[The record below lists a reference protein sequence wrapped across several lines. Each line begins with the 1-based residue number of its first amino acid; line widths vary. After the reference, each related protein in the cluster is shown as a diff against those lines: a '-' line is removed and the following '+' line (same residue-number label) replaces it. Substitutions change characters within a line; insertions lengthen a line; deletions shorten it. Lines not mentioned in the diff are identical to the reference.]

1 MEKTGLRRQYDV
13 GELDGGVMAL
23 NDESLQAL
31 KAELLDELAKASPS
45 QSLLSL
51 RLAEIRSADIGE
63 VLEEM
68 IEDDEVLPAALA
80 LLDILSA
87 ERAANV
93 LGYLPGES
101 QLEVVGELDD
111 SQVLKLLEEMGSD
124 ERADLF
130 NLLSEDR
137 REALLRRMAH
147 REREDLKRLASYE
160 EGTAG
165 AIMTSDYVSIASG
178 MTVSQALMRVRQTA
192 PDAETVYQ
200 LYILDSDGE
209 LIGTMSLRQLIVARP
224 GAIVD
229 DIMIKD
235 VIRTPVDNA
244 QEDVARIVARYD
256 LLALP
261 VIDVDGRMVG
271 IVTHDDAMDVA
282 ESEATE
288 DFHKGMS
295 IGQLEDGVSRVK
307 LWSLYRKRVFWLVL
321 LVFANLFSGAGIAY
335 FEETIAA
342 QVALVFFLPLL
353 IGSGGN
359 AGAQAAT
366 LMVRGMATGDVGG
379 KDWGKLLGRELLVAG
394 SLGITMAIAV
404 TPIGIMRGGE
414 ALAMV
419 VAFSMVTIVLFGSL
433 LGMCLPFVLER
444 FKVDPATASAPLV
457 TTLIDASGVV
467 IYFSI
472 ATLLL
477 S

>member
-1 MEKTGLRRQYDV
+1 MSLE
-13 GELDGGVMAL
+13 
-23 NDESLQAL
+23 DETLMVL
-31 KAELLDELAKASPS
+31 KDELVQAYSNGDVDNAAFAE
-45 QSLLSL
+45 
-51 RLAEIRSADIGE
+51 RLKEIRSADIGE
-63 VLEEM
+63 MLDVM
-68 IEDDEVLPAALA
+68 IEDDDALPAAIAVLGT
-80 LLDILSA
+80 LSS

-93 LGYLPGES
+93 LGYLAGYN
-101 QLEVVGELDD
+101 QLAIVAEQQD
-111 SQVLKLLEEMGSD
+111 SQVLTLLEEMSAD

-130 NLLSEDR
+130 NLLDEDR

-147 REREDLKRLASYE
+147 REREDLKRLSSYE

-165 AIMTSDYVSIASG
+165 AIMTSDYVAIASG

-200 LYILDSDGE
+200 LYILSRDGQ
-209 LIGTMSLRQLIVARP
+209 LIGTMSLRQLMVARP

-229 DIMIKD
+229 DIMIKE
-235 VIRTPVDNA
+235 VISTWVGEE
-244 QEDVARIVARYD
+244 QETVARVVARYD

-261 VIDVDGRMVG
+261 VIDAEQRMVG

-295 IGQLEDGVSRVK
+295 IGALEDGVSRVP

-335 FEETIAA
+335 FEDIIAA

-366 LMVRGMATGDVGG
+366 LMVRGMATGDVGV
-379 KDWGKLLGRELLVAG
+379 KDWGKMLGRELLVAG
-394 SLGITMAIAV
+394 ALGLTMALAV
-404 TPIGIMRGGE
+404 APIGVMRGGE
-414 ALAMV
+414 AVAIV
-419 VAFSMVTIVLFGSL
+419 VALSMVTIVLFGSL
-433 LGMCLPFVLER
+433 MGMCLPFVLER

-457 TTLIDASGVV
+457 TTLIDASGVL

-472 ATLLL
+472 ASAILT
-477 S
+477 SVAV

>member
-1 MEKTGLRRQYDV
+1 
-13 GELDGGVMAL
+13 MAL
-23 NDESLQAL
+23 NDESLQQL
-31 KAELLDELAKASPS
+31 KAELLDELAKEVPS
-45 QSLLSL
+45 RSLLSL
-51 RLAEIRSADIGE
+51 RLAETRSADIGE

-68 IEDDEVLPAALA
+68 IEDDEALPAALS

-101 QLEVVGELDD
+101 QLEVVGKLDD
-111 SQVLKLLEEMGSD
+111 SQLLKLLEEMGSD

-178 MTVSQALMRVRQTA
+178 MTVSKAMMRVRQTA

-200 LYILDSDGE
+200 LYILDSDGQ
-209 LIGTMSLRQLIVARP
+209 LIGTMSLRQLMVARP

-235 VIRTPVDNA
+235 VISTRVDNA
-244 QEDVARIVARYD
+244 QEDVARIVAKYD

-261 VIDVDGRMVG
+261 VIDADDRMVG

-366 LMVRGMATGDVGG
+366 LMVRGMATGDVGV
-379 KDWGKLLGRELLVAG
+379 KDWGKLLGREMLVAG

>member
-1 MEKTGLRRQYDV
+1 MSLDDETLMLFKN
-13 GELDGGVMAL
+13 ELVEAFNQDTF
-23 NDESLQAL
+23 D
-31 KAELLDELAKASPS
+31 KAVIAER
-45 QSLLSL
+45 LS
-51 RLAEIRSADIGE
+51 EIRSADIGE
-63 VLEEM
+63 MLDVM
-68 IEDDEVLPAALA
+68 IEDDDALPAAIA
-80 LLDILSA
+80 VLDTLSS

-93 LGYLPGES
+93 LGYLAGDN
-101 QLEVVGELDD
+101 QLAIVAELPD
-111 SQVLKLLEEMGSD
+111 SQVLTLLEEMGSD

-130 NLLSEDR
+130 NLLGEDR

-165 AIMTSDYVSIASG
+165 AIMTSDYVAIASG

-200 LYILDSDGE
+200 LYILSRDGQ
-209 LIGTMSLRQLIVARP
+209 LMGTMSLRQLMVARP

-229 DIMIKD
+229 DIMIKE
-235 VIRTPVDNA
+235 VISTRVDEE
-244 QEDVARIVARYD
+244 QEEVARIVARYD

-261 VIDVDGRMVG
+261 VIDADNRMVG

-295 IGQLEDGVSRVK
+295 IGALEDGVSRVP

-335 FEETIAA
+335 FEDIIAA

-366 LMVRGMATGDVGG
+366 LMVRGMATGDVGV
-379 KDWGKLLGRELLVAG
+379 KDWGKMLGRELLVAG
-394 SLGITMAIAV
+394 ALGLTMALAV
-404 TPIGIMRGGE
+404 APIGVMRGGE
-414 ALAMV
+414 AVAIV
-419 VAFSMVTIVLFGSL
+419 VALSMVTIVLFGSL
-433 LGMCLPFVLER
+433 MGMCLPFVLER

-457 TTLIDASGVV
+457 TTLIDASGVL

-472 ATLLL
+472 ASAILTTVG
-477 S
+477 

>member
-1 MEKTGLRRQYDV
+1 
-13 GELDGGVMAL
+13 MAL
-23 NDESLQAL
+23 NDENLQEL
-31 KAELLDELAKASPS
+31 KAELLDELVKDEPS
-45 QSLLSL
+45 KNLISE
-51 RLAEIRSADIGE
+51 RLAEVRSADIGE
-63 VLEEM
+63 VLEEL
-68 IEDDEVLPAALA
+68 IEEDEKLPAALSV
-80 LLDILSA
+80 LDVLSN

-101 QLEVVGELDD
+101 QLEVVGELSDT
-111 SQVLKLLEEMGSD
+111 QVLKLLEEMGSD

-130 NLLSEDR
+130 NLLDDDR

-147 REREDLKRLASYE
+147 QEREDLKRLASYQ

-165 AIMTSDYVSIASG
+165 AIMTSDYVAIASG

-209 LIGTMSLRQLIVARP
+209 LIGTMSLRQLMVARP
-224 GAIVD
+224 GAVVD

-235 VIRTPVDNA
+235 VISTAVDEE
-244 QEDVARIVARYD
+244 QEEVARIVARYD

-261 VIDVDGRMVG
+261 VIDADGRMVG

-295 IGQLEDGVSRVK
+295 IGQLEDGVSRVPI
-307 LWSLYRKRVFWLVL
+307 WSLYRKRVTWLVL

-335 FEETIAA
+335 FEDIIAA

-366 LMVRGMATGDVGG
+366 LMVRGMATGDVGV
-379 KDWGKLLGRELLVAG
+379 KDWSKMLGRELLVAG
-394 SLGITMAIAV
+394 SLGLTMAIAV
-404 TPIGIMRGGE
+404 TPIGILRGGNDVAMIV
-414 ALAMV
+414 AL
-419 VAFSMVTIVLFGSL
+419 SMVTIVLFGSL
-433 LGMCLPFVLER
+433 IGMCLPFVLER

-457 TTLIDASGVV
+457 TTLIDATGVL
-467 IYFSI
+467 IYFTI
-472 ATLLL
+472 ATAIL
-477 S
+477 SHL

>member
-1 MEKTGLRRQYDV
+1 
-13 GELDGGVMAL
+13 MAL
-23 NDESLQAL
+23 NDENLQEL
-31 KAELLDELAKASPS
+31 KADLLDELVKDEPS
-45 QSLLSL
+45 KNLISE
-51 RLAEIRSADIGE
+51 RLAEVRSADIGE
-63 VLEEM
+63 VLEEL
-68 IEDDEVLPAALA
+68 IEEDEELPAALSV
-80 LLDILSA
+80 LDVLSN

-101 QLEVVGELDD
+101 QLEVVGELSDT
-111 SQVLKLLEEMGSD
+111 QVLKLLEEMGSD

-130 NLLSEDR
+130 NLLDDDR

-147 REREDLKRLASYE
+147 QEREDLKRLASYQ

-165 AIMTSDYVSIASG
+165 AIMTSDYVAIASG

-209 LIGTMSLRQLIVARP
+209 LIGTMSLRQLMVARP
-224 GAIVD
+224 GAVVD

-235 VIRTPVDNA
+235 VISTAVDEE
-244 QEDVARIVARYD
+244 QEEVARIVARYD

-261 VIDVDGRMVG
+261 VIDADGRMVG

-295 IGQLEDGVSRVK
+295 IGQLEDGVSRVPI
-307 LWSLYRKRVFWLVL
+307 WSLYRKRVTWLVL

-335 FEETIAA
+335 FEDIIAA

-366 LMVRGMATGDVGG
+366 LMVRGMATGDVGV
-379 KDWGKLLGRELLVAG
+379 KDWSKMLGRELLVAG
-394 SLGITMAIAV
+394 SLGLTMAIAV
-404 TPIGIMRGGE
+404 TPIGILRGGNDVAMIV
-414 ALAMV
+414 AL
-419 VAFSMVTIVLFGSL
+419 SMVTIVLFGSL
-433 LGMCLPFVLER
+433 IGMCLPFVLER

-457 TTLIDASGVV
+457 TTLIDATGVL
-467 IYFSI
+467 IYFTI
-472 ATLLL
+472 ATAIL
-477 S
+477 SHL

>member
-1 MEKTGLRRQYDV
+1 
-13 GELDGGVMAL
+13 MAL
-23 NDESLQAL
+23 NDESLQQL
-31 KAELLDELAKASPS
+31 KAELLNELAKEVPS
-45 QSLLSL
+45 KSVLSL
-51 RLAEIRSADIGE
+51 RLAETRSADIGE

-68 IEDDEVLPAALA
+68 IEDDEELPAALA

-178 MTVSQALMRVRQTA
+178 MTVSQAMMRVRQTA

-209 LIGTMSLRQLIVARP
+209 LIGTMSLRQLMVARP

-235 VIRTPVDNA
+235 VISTRVDNA
-244 QEDVARIVARYD
+244 QEDVARIVAKYD

-261 VIDVDGRMVG
+261 VIDADDRMVG

-366 LMVRGMATGDVGG
+366 LMVRGMATGDVGV

-394 SLGITMAIAV
+394 ALGITMAIAV

-419 VAFSMVTIVLFGSL
+419 VALSMVTIVLFGSL

>member
-1 MEKTGLRRQYDV
+1 MS
-13 GELDGGVMAL
+13 LDDK
-23 NDESLQAL
+23 N
-31 KAELLDELAKASPS
+31 
-45 QSLLSL
+45 LLSFKDEIVQAFVDQTL
-51 RLAEIRSADIGE
+51 DKEAIAGRLSEVRSADIGE
-63 VLEEM
+63 MLDVM
-68 IEDDEVLPAALA
+68 VEDDGAIPAALSVLDA
-80 LLDILSA
+80 LSP

-93 LGYLPGES
+93 LGYLAGDN
-101 QLEVVGELDD
+101 QLEIVGGLQDGEL
-111 SQVLKLLEEMGSD
+111 LTLLEEMGSD

-130 NLLSEDR
+130 NLLGEDR

-147 REREDLKRLASYE
+147 REREELKRLASYE

-165 AIMTSDYVSIASG
+165 AIMTSDYVAIASG
-178 MTVSQALMRVRQTA
+178 MTVSQAMMRVRQTA

-200 LYILDSDGE
+200 LYVLSKDGQ
-209 LIGTMSLRQLIVARP
+209 LIGTMSLRQLMVARP
-224 GAIVD
+224 GAMVD

-235 VIRTPVDNA
+235 VISTSVDEE
-244 QEDVARIVARYD
+244 QEEVARIVARYD

-261 VIDVDGRMVG
+261 VIDADNRMVG

-295 IGQLEDGVSRVK
+295 IGALEDGVSRVP

-335 FEETIAA
+335 FEDIIAA

-366 LMVRGMATGDVGG
+366 LMVRGMATGDVGV
-379 KDWGKLLGRELLVAG
+379 KDWGKMLGRELLVAG
-394 SLGITMAIAV
+394 SLGLTMAIAV
-404 TPIGIMRGGE
+404 APIGVLRGGE
-414 ALAMV
+414 AVAIVVALSMV
-419 VAFSMVTIVLFGSL
+419 VIVLFGSL
-433 LGMCLPFVLER
+433 MGMCLPFVLER

-457 TTLIDASGVV
+457 TTLIDASGVL

-472 ATLLL
+472 ASAILN
-477 S
+477 SVAIP

>member
-1 MEKTGLRRQYDV
+1 
-13 GELDGGVMAL
+13 
-23 NDESLQAL
+23 
-31 KAELLDELAKASPS
+31 
-45 QSLLSL
+45 L
-51 RLAEIRSADIGE
+51 RLAETRSADIGE

-68 IEDDEVLPAALA
+68 IEDDEELPAALL

-101 QLEVVGELDD
+101 QLEVVRELDD

-178 MTVSQALMRVRQTA
+178 MTVSQAMMRVRQTA

-200 LYILDSDGE
+200 LYILDSDGQ
-209 LIGTMSLRQLIVARP
+209 LIGTMSLRQLMVARP

-235 VIRTPVDNA
+235 VISTRVDNA
-244 QEDVARIVARYD
+244 QEDVARIVAKYD

-261 VIDVDGRMVG
+261 VIDADGRMVG

-366 LMVRGMATGDVGG
+366 LMVRGMATGDVGV

-419 VAFSMVTIVLFGSL
+419 VALSMVTIVLFGSL

-457 TTLIDASGVV
+457 TTLIDASGVL

-477 S
+477 V

>member
-1 MEKTGLRRQYDV
+1 
-13 GELDGGVMAL
+13 MAL
-23 NDESLQAL
+23 NDESLQEL
-31 KAELLDELAKASPS
+31 KAELLDELAKEVPS
-45 QSLLSL
+45 KSVLSL
-51 RLAEIRSADIGE
+51 RLAETRSADIGE

-68 IEDDEVLPAALA
+68 IEDDEELPAALA

-101 QLEVVGELDD
+101 QLEV
-111 SQVLKLLEEMGSD
+111 
-124 ERADLF
+124 DLF
-130 NLLSEDR
+130 NLLNEDR

-178 MTVSQALMRVRQTA
+178 MTVSQAMMRVRQTA

-200 LYILDSDGE
+200 LYILDSDGQ
-209 LIGTMSLRQLIVARP
+209 LIGTMSLRQLMVARP

-235 VIRTPVDNA
+235 VISTRVDSA
-244 QEDVARIVARYD
+244 QEDVARIVAKYD

-261 VIDVDGRMVG
+261 VIDADERMVG

-366 LMVRGMATGDVGG
+366 LMVRGMATGDVGV

-419 VAFSMVTIVLFGSL
+419 VALSMVTIVLFGSL

-477 S
+477 TGL

>member
-1 MEKTGLRRQYDV
+1 MS
-13 GELDGGVMAL
+13 L
-23 NDESLQAL
+23 NDETLQAL
-31 KAELLDELAKASPS
+31 KAALLNALDANPVRRDLLAG
-45 QSLLSL
+45 

-63 VLEEM
+63 VLEEL
-68 IEDDEVLPAALA
+68 IEDDERLPAAIA
-80 LLDILSA
+80 ILDILSP

-101 QLEVVGELDD
+101 QLEVVGELSDT
-111 SQVLKLLEEMGSD
+111 QVLKLLEEMGSD

-130 NLLSEDR
+130 NLLGEDR

-147 REREDLKRLASYE
+147 QEREDLKRLASYE
-160 EGTAG
+160 QGTAG
-165 AIMTSDYVSIASG
+165 AIMTSDYVAIASG

-200 LYILDSDGE
+200 LYVLDSDGE
-209 LIGTMSLRQLIVARP
+209 LIGTMSLRQLMVARP
-224 GAIVD
+224 GAVID

-235 VIRTPVDNA
+235 VISTAVDRA
-244 QEDVARIVARYD
+244 QEDVARVVARYD

-261 VIDVDGRMVG
+261 VIDSDRRMVG

-288 DFHKGMS
+288 DIHKGMS
-295 IGQLEDGVSRVK
+295 IGQLEDGVSRVS
-307 LWSLYRKRVFWLVL
+307 LTSLYRKRVTWLVL

-335 FEETIAA
+335 FEDVIAA

-366 LMVRGMATGDVGG
+366 LMVRGMATGDVGV
-379 KDWGKLLGRELLVAG
+379 KDWSKMLGRELLVAG
-394 SLGITMAIAV
+394 SLGVTMAIAV
-404 TPIGIMRGGE
+404 APIGIMRGGQAVAGIV
-414 ALAMV
+414 ALSMV
-419 VAFSMVTIVLFGSL
+419 VIVLFGSL
-433 LGMCLPFVLER
+433 IGMCLPFVLER

-457 TTLIDASGVV
+457 TTLIDATGVL

-472 ATLLL
+472 ATAVLV
-477 S
+477 SVN

>member
-1 MEKTGLRRQYDV
+1 
-13 GELDGGVMAL
+13 MAL
-23 NDESLQAL
+23 NDESLQEL
-31 KAELLDELAKASPS
+31 KAELLEELAKEAPS
-45 QSLLSL
+45 KSLLSL
-51 RLAEIRSADIGE
+51 RLAETRSADIGE

-68 IEDDEVLPAALA
+68 IEDDEELPAALS

-101 QLEVVGELDD
+101 QLEVVGELGDT
-111 SQVLKLLEEMGSD
+111 QVLKLLEEMGSD

-130 NLLSEDR
+130 NLLDEDR

-147 REREDLKRLASYE
+147 QEREDLKRLASYE

-165 AIMTSDYVSIASG
+165 AIMTSDYVAIASG
-178 MTVSQALMRVRQTA
+178 MTVSQAMMRVRQTA

-200 LYILDSDGE
+200 LYVLDSEGH
-209 LIGTMSLRQLIVARP
+209 LIGTMSLRQLMVARP
-224 GAIVD
+224 GALVD

-235 VIRTPVDNA
+235 VISTPVDEE
-244 QEDVARIVARYD
+244 QEEVARIVARYD

-261 VIDVDGRMVG
+261 VIDHDGRMVG

-295 IGQLEDGVSRVK
+295 IGQLEDGVSRVP
-307 LWSLYRKRVFWLVL
+307 LWSLYRKRVTWLVL

-366 LMVRGMATGDVGG
+366 LMVRGMATGDVGV

-394 SLGITMAIAV
+394 ALGITMAIAV
-404 TPIGIMRGGE
+404 TPIGIMRGGD

-419 VAFSMVTIVLFGSL
+419 VALSMVTIVLFGSL

-472 ATLLL
+472 ATAIL
-477 S
+477 STI

>member
-1 MEKTGLRRQYDV
+1 
-13 GELDGGVMAL
+13 MAL
-23 NDESLQAL
+23 NDESLQEL
-31 KAELLDELAKASPS
+31 KAELLEELAKEAPS
-45 QSLLSL
+45 KSLLSL
-51 RLAEIRSADIGE
+51 RLAETRSADIGE

-68 IEDDEVLPAALA
+68 IEDDEELPAALS

-101 QLEVVGELDD
+101 QLEVVGELGDT
-111 SQVLKLLEEMGSD
+111 QVLKLLEEMGSD

-130 NLLSEDR
+130 NLLDEDR

-147 REREDLKRLASYE
+147 QEREDLKRLASYE

-165 AIMTSDYVSIASG
+165 AIMTSDYVAIASG
-178 MTVSQALMRVRQTA
+178 MTVSQAMMRVRQTA

-200 LYILDSDGE
+200 LYVLDSEGH
-209 LIGTMSLRQLIVARP
+209 LIGTMSLRQLMVARP
-224 GAIVD
+224 GALVD

-235 VIRTPVDNA
+235 VISTPVDEE
-244 QEDVARIVARYD
+244 QEEVARIVARYD

-261 VIDVDGRMVG
+261 VIDSDGRMVG

-295 IGQLEDGVSRVK
+295 IGQLEDGVSRVP
-307 LWSLYRKRVFWLVL
+307 LWSLYRKRVTWLVL

-366 LMVRGMATGDVGG
+366 LMVRGMATGDVGV
-379 KDWGKLLGRELLVAG
+379 KDWSKLLGRELLVAG
-394 SLGITMAIAV
+394 ALGITMAIAV

-419 VAFSMVTIVLFGSL
+419 VALSMVTIVLFGSL

-467 IYFSI
+467 IYFTI
-472 ATLLL
+472 ATALL
-477 S
+477 SGL

>member
-1 MEKTGLRRQYDV
+1 
-13 GELDGGVMAL
+13 MAL
-23 NDESLQAL
+23 NEEALQAL
-31 KAELLDELAKASPS
+31 KSELLKELTQEAPNKTQLAE
-45 QSLLSL
+45 
-51 RLAEIRSADIGE
+51 RLAEIRSADIGD
-63 VLEEM
+63 VLEEL
-68 IEDDEVLPAALA
+68 IEEDDELDAALA
-80 LLDILSA
+80 VLAILSA

-101 QLEVVGELDD
+101 QLEVVGKLSDT
-111 SQVLKLLEEMGSD
+111 QVLKLLEEMGSD

-130 NLLSEDR
+130 NLLGEDR

-147 REREDLKRLASYE
+147 QEREDLKRLASYE

-165 AIMTSDYVSIASG
+165 AIMTSDYVAIASG
-178 MTVSQALMRVRQTA
+178 MTVSQAMMRVRQTA

-200 LYILDSDGE
+200 LYVLDNDGQ
-209 LIGTMSLRQLIVARP
+209 LIGTMSLRQLMVARP
-224 GAIVD
+224 GALVD

-235 VIRTPVDNA
+235 VIKTPVDKA
-244 QEDVARIVARYD
+244 QEEVARIVARYD

-261 VIDVDGRMVG
+261 VVDADGRMVG

-288 DFHKGMS
+288 DIHKGMS
-295 IGQLEDGVSRVK
+295 IGQLEDGVSRVR

-335 FEETIAA
+335 FEDTIAA

-366 LMVRGMATGDVGG
+366 LMVRGMATGDVGV
-379 KDWGKLLGRELLVAG
+379 KDWSKMLGRELLVAG
-394 SLGITMAIAV
+394 SLGLTMAIAV
-404 TPIGIMRGGE
+404 APIGIVRGGE
-414 ALAMV
+414 A
-419 VAFSMVTIVLFGSL
+419 VAIIVALSMVTIVLFGSL
-433 LGMCLPFVLER
+433 IGMCLPFVLER
-444 FKVDPATASAPLV
+444 FNVDPATASAPLV
-457 TTLIDASGVV
+457 TTLIDASGVL

-472 ATLLL
+472 ATAVLA
-477 S
+477 SA

>member
-1 MEKTGLRRQYDV
+1 
-13 GELDGGVMAL
+13 MAL
-23 NDESLQAL
+23 NDESLQEL
-31 KAELLDELAKASPS
+31 KAELLDELAKEAPS
-45 QSLLSL
+45 KTVLSL
-51 RLAEIRSADIGE
+51 RLAETRSADIGE

-68 IEDDEVLPAALA
+68 IEDDEELSAALL

-101 QLEVVGELDD
+101 QLEVVGQLDD

-178 MTVSQALMRVRQTA
+178 MTVSQAMMRVRQTA

-200 LYILDSDGE
+200 LYILDSDGQ
-209 LIGTMSLRQLIVARP
+209 LIGTMSLRQLMVARP

-235 VIRTPVDNA
+235 VISTRVDNA
-244 QEDVARIVARYD
+244 QEDVARIVAKYD

-261 VIDVDGRMVG
+261 VIDADDRMVG

-366 LMVRGMATGDVGG
+366 LMVRGMATGDVGV

-419 VAFSMVTIVLFGSL
+419 VAFSMVVIVLFGSL

-444 FKVDPATASAPLV
+444 FNVDPATASAPLV

-472 ATLLL
+472 ATLML
-477 S
+477 SGL

>member
-1 MEKTGLRRQYDV
+1 MSLDDETLMLFKN
-13 GELDGGVMAL
+13 ELVEAFSHDTFDKAVMV
-23 NDESLQAL
+23 ER
-31 KAELLDELAKASPS
+31 
-45 QSLLSL
+45 LS
-51 RLAEIRSADIGE
+51 EIRSADIGE
-63 VLEEM
+63 MLDVM
-68 IEDDEVLPAALA
+68 IEDDDALPTAIAVLGT
-80 LLDILSA
+80 LSS

-93 LGYLPGES
+93 LGYLAGDN
-101 QLEVVGELDD
+101 QLAIVAELPDG
-111 SQVLKLLEEMGSD
+111 QVLTLLEEMGSD

-130 NLLSEDR
+130 NLLGEDR

-165 AIMTSDYVSIASG
+165 AIMTSDYVAIASG

-200 LYILDSDGE
+200 LYILSRDGQ
-209 LIGTMSLRQLIVARP
+209 LMGTMSLRQLMVARP

-229 DIMIKD
+229 DIMIKE
-235 VIRTPVDNA
+235 VISTRVDEE
-244 QEDVARIVARYD
+244 QEEVARIVARYD

-261 VIDVDGRMVG
+261 VIDADNRMVG

-295 IGQLEDGVSRVK
+295 IGALEDGVSRVP

-335 FEETIAA
+335 FEDIIAA

-366 LMVRGMATGDVGG
+366 LMVRGMATGDVGV
-379 KDWGKLLGRELLVAG
+379 KDWGKMLGRELLVAG
-394 SLGITMAIAV
+394 ALGLTMALAV
-404 TPIGIMRGGE
+404 APIGVMRGGE
-414 ALAMV
+414 AVAIV
-419 VAFSMVTIVLFGSL
+419 VALSMVTIVLFGSMM
-433 LGMCLPFVLER
+433 GMCLPFVLER

-457 TTLIDASGVV
+457 TTLIDASGVL

-472 ATLLL
+472 ASAILT
-477 S
+477 SVAA

>member
-1 MEKTGLRRQYDV
+1 
-13 GELDGGVMAL
+13 MAL

-31 KAELLDELAKASPS
+31 KAELLDELAKEVPS
-45 QSLLSL
+45 KSVLSL
-51 RLAEIRSADIGE
+51 RLAETRSADIGE

-68 IEDDEVLPAALA
+68 IEDDEELPAALA

-178 MTVSQALMRVRQTA
+178 MTVSQAMMRVRQTA

-200 LYILDSDGE
+200 LYILDSDGQ
-209 LIGTMSLRQLIVARP
+209 LIGTMSLRQLMVARP

-235 VIRTPVDNA
+235 VISTRVDSA
-244 QEDVARIVARYD
+244 QEDVARIVAKYD

-261 VIDVDGRMVG
+261 VIDADERMVG

-366 LMVRGMATGDVGG
+366 LMVRGMATGDVGV

-419 VAFSMVTIVLFGSL
+419 VALSMVTIVLFGSL

-477 S
+477 TGL

>member
-1 MEKTGLRRQYDV
+1 
-13 GELDGGVMAL
+13 MAL
-23 NDESLQAL
+23 NEEALQEL
-31 KAELLDELAKASPS
+31 KTELLEELVKEEPNKA
-45 QSLLSL
+45 QLAE

-63 VLEEM
+63 VLEEL
-68 IEDDEVLPAALA
+68 IEKDEELRAALTV
-80 LLDILSA
+80 LDILST

-93 LGYLPGES
+93 LGYLPKES
-101 QLEVVGELDD
+101 QLEVVGELSD

-130 NLLSEDR
+130 NRLGEDR

-147 REREDLKRLASYE
+147 QEREDLKRLASYE

-165 AIMTSDYVSIASG
+165 AIMTSDYVAIASG
-178 MTVSQALMRVRQTA
+178 MTVSQAMMRVRQTA

-200 LYILDSDGE
+200 LYVLDNDGH
-209 LIGTMSLRQLIVARP
+209 LIGTMSLRQLMVARP
-224 GAIVD
+224 GALVD

-235 VIRTPVDNA
+235 VIKIPVDKA
-244 QEDVARIVARYD
+244 QEEVARIVARYD

-261 VIDVDGRMVG
+261 VVDADGRMVG

-288 DFHKGMS
+288 DIHKVIS
-295 IGQLEDGVSRVK
+295 IGQLEDGVSRVP

-366 LMVRGMATGDVGG
+366 LMVRGMATGDVGV
-379 KDWGKLLGRELLVAG
+379 KDWSKMLGRELLVAG
-394 SLGITMAIAV
+394 SLGLTMAIAV
-404 TPIGIMRGGE
+404 APIGIFRGGE
-414 ALAMV
+414 A
-419 VAFSMVTIVLFGSL
+419 VAIIVALSMVTIVLFGSL
-433 LGMCLPFVLER
+433 IGMCLPFVLER

-457 TTLIDASGVV
+457 TTLIDATGVL

-472 ATLLL
+472 ATAILAGV
-477 S
+477 

>member
-1 MEKTGLRRQYDV
+1 MSLS
-13 GELDGGVMAL
+13 
-23 NDESLQAL
+23 DESLQET
-31 KAELLDELAKASPS
+31 KVELLEALTQEAPNKEV
-45 QSLLSL
+45 
-51 RLAEIRSADIGE
+51 LAERLSELRSADIAE
-63 VLEEM
+63 ILED
-68 IEDDEVLPAALA
+68 IVEDDEDLPTVLT
-80 LLDILSA
+80 LLDILSL

-93 LGYLPGES
+93 LGYLPGE
-101 QLEVVGELDD
+101 V
-111 SQVLKLLEEMGSD
+111 QVEIVEKLSDTTFLALLEEMGSD

-130 NLLSEDR
+130 NLLDEDR
-137 REALLRRMAH
+137 REALLRQMAH
-147 REREDLKRLASYE
+147 QEREDLKRLASYE

-165 AIMTSDYVSIASG
+165 AIMTSDYVAIASG
-178 MTVSQALMRVRQTA
+178 MTVSQSMMRVRQTA

-200 LYILDSDGE
+200 IYIVDSDGK
-209 LIGTMSLRQLIVARP
+209 LTGTMSLRQLMVARP
-224 GAIVD
+224 GAVVD

-235 VIRTPVDNA
+235 VISIGVDEA
-244 QEDVARIVARYD
+244 QEEAARVVARYD

-261 VIDVDGRMVG
+261 VIDADNRMVG

-295 IGQLEDGVSRVK
+295 IGQLEDGVSRVPI
-307 LWSLYRKRVFWLVL
+307 WSLYRKRVFWLVL

-366 LMVRGMATGDVGG
+366 LMVRGMATGDVGV

-472 ATLLL
+472 ATAIL
-477 S
+477 

>member
-1 MEKTGLRRQYDV
+1 
-13 GELDGGVMAL
+13 MAL

-31 KAELLDELAKASPS
+31 KAELLDELAKEVPS
-45 QSLLSL
+45 KSVLSL
-51 RLAEIRSADIGE
+51 RLAETRSADIGE

-68 IEDDEVLPAALA
+68 IEDDEELPAALA

-178 MTVSQALMRVRQTA
+178 MTVSQAMMRVRQTA

-200 LYILDSDGE
+200 LYILDSDGQ
-209 LIGTMSLRQLIVARP
+209 LIGTMSLRQLMVARP

-235 VIRTPVDNA
+235 VISTRVDNA
-244 QEDVARIVARYD
+244 QEDVARIVAKYD

-261 VIDVDGRMVG
+261 VIDADDRMVG

-366 LMVRGMATGDVGG
+366 LMVRGMATGDVGV

-394 SLGITMAIAV
+394 ALGITMAIAV

-419 VAFSMVTIVLFGSL
+419 VALSMVTIVLFGSL

>member
-1 MEKTGLRRQYDV
+1 MS
-13 GELDGGVMAL
+13 L

-31 KAELLDELAKASPS
+31 KAELLDELAKEAPS
-45 QSLLSL
+45 KTLLSL
-51 RLAEIRSADIGE
+51 RLAENRSADIGE
-63 VLEEM
+63 VLEEL
-68 IEDDEVLPAALA
+68 IEDDEELPAALS

-101 QLEVVGELDD
+101 QLEVVKELDD
-111 SQVLKLLEEMGSD
+111 SQLLKLLEEMGSD

-147 REREDLKRLASYE
+147 KEREDLKRLASYE

-165 AIMTSDYVSIASG
+165 AIMTSDYVPIASG
-178 MTVSQALMRVRQTA
+178 MTVSQAMMRVRQTA

-200 LYILDSDGE
+200 LYILDSDGQ
-209 LIGTMSLRQLIVARP
+209 LIGTMSLRQLMVARP

-235 VIRTPVDNA
+235 VIKTQVDKA
-244 QEDVARIVARYD
+244 QEKVARKVARYD

-261 VIDVDGRMVG
+261 VIDADGRMVG

-288 DFHKGMS
+288 DIHKGMS
-295 IGQLEDGVSRVK
+295 IGQLEDGVSRVP
-307 LWSLYRKRVFWLVL
+307 LWSLYRKRVLWLVL

-335 FEETIAA
+335 FEDTIALE
-342 QVALVFFLPLL
+342 VALVFFLPLL

-366 LMVRGMATGDVGG
+366 LMVRGMATGDVGV
-379 KDWGKLLGRELLVAG
+379 KDWGKMLGRELLVAG
-394 SLGITMAIAV
+394 ALGITMAVAV

-414 ALAMV
+414 AVAMT
-419 VAFSMVTIVLFGSL
+419 VALSMVTIVLFGSL
-433 LGMCLPFVLER
+433 IGMCLPFVLER

-472 ATLLL
+472 ASAILVGT
-477 S
+477 

>member
-1 MEKTGLRRQYDV
+1 MS
-13 GELDGGVMAL
+13 L
-23 NDESLQAL
+23 NDETLQEL
-31 KAELLDELAKASPS
+31 KDELLEAFAAEEPNKEALTER
-45 QSLLSL
+45 LS
-51 RLAEIRSADIGE
+51 EIRSADIGE
-63 VLEEM
+63 ILEEL
-68 IEDDEVLPAALA
+68 IEEDDALSTALGVLD
-80 LLDILSA
+80 LLST

-93 LGYLPGES
+93 LGYIPGDN
-101 QLEVVGELDD
+101 QLEVVGELSDG
-111 SQVLKLLEEMGSD
+111 QLLKLLEEMGSD

-130 NLLSEDR
+130 NLLGEDR

-147 REREDLKRLASYE
+147 QEREDLKRLASYE

-165 AIMTSDYVSIASG
+165 AIMTSDYVAIASG

-200 LYILDSDGE
+200 LYILASDGQ
-209 LIGTMSLRQLIVARP
+209 LIGTMSLRQLMVARP
-224 GAIVD
+224 GALVD

-235 VIRTPVDNA
+235 VISTTVDEA
-244 QEDVARIVARYD
+244 QEEVARIVARYD
-256 LLALP
+256 LIALP
-261 VIDVDGRMVG
+261 VIDSDDRMVG

-288 DFHKGMS
+288 DIHKGMS
-295 IGQLEDGVSRVK
+295 IGALEDGVSRVP
-307 LWSLYRKRVFWLVL
+307 LWSLYRKRVLWLVL

-335 FEETIAA
+335 FEDTIALE
-342 QVALVFFLPLL
+342 VALVFFLPLL

-366 LMVRGMATGDVGG
+366 LMVRGMATGDVGV
-379 KDWGKLLGRELLVAG
+379 KDWGKMLGRELLVAG

-404 TPIGIMRGGE
+404 APIGIMRGGE
-414 ALAMV
+414 A
-419 VAFSMVTIVLFGSL
+419 VAVIVALSMVTIVLFGSL
-433 LGMCLPFVLER
+433 IGMCLPFVLER

-472 ATLLL
+472 ASAILA
-477 S
+477 SI

>member
-1 MEKTGLRRQYDV
+1 
-13 GELDGGVMAL
+13 MAL
-23 NDESLQAL
+23 NEEALQAL
-31 KAELLDELAKASPS
+31 KSELLKELTQEAPNKTQLAE
-45 QSLLSL
+45 
-51 RLAEIRSADIGE
+51 RLAEIRSADIGD
-63 VLEEM
+63 VLEEL
-68 IEDDEVLPAALA
+68 IEEDDELAAALA
-80 LLDILSA
+80 VLAILSA

-101 QLEVVGELDD
+101 QLEVVGKLSDT
-111 SQVLKLLEEMGSD
+111 QVLKLLEEMGSD

-130 NLLSEDR
+130 NLLGEDR

-147 REREDLKRLASYE
+147 QEREDLKRLASYE

-165 AIMTSDYVSIASG
+165 AIMTSDYVAIASG
-178 MTVSQALMRVRQTA
+178 MTVSQAMMRVRQTA

-200 LYILDSDGE
+200 LYVLDDDGQ
-209 LIGTMSLRQLIVARP
+209 LIGTMSLRQLMVARP
-224 GAIVD
+224 GALVD

-235 VIRTPVDNA
+235 VIKTPVDKA
-244 QEDVARIVARYD
+244 QEEVARIVARYD

-261 VIDVDGRMVG
+261 VIDTEGRMVG

-288 DFHKGMS
+288 DIHKGMS
-295 IGQLEDGVSRVK
+295 IGQLEDGVSRVR
-307 LWSLYRKRVFWLVL
+307 LWSLYRRRVFWLVL

-335 FEETIAA
+335 FEDTIAA

-366 LMVRGMATGDVGG
+366 LMVRGMATGDIGV
-379 KDWGKLLGRELLVAG
+379 KDWSKMLGRELLVAG
-394 SLGITMAIAV
+394 SLGLTMAVAV
-404 TPIGIMRGGE
+404 APIGIFRGGE
-414 ALAMV
+414 A
-419 VAFSMVTIVLFGSL
+419 VAIIVALSMVTIVLFGSMI
-433 LGMCLPFVLER
+433 GMCLPFALER

-457 TTLIDASGVV
+457 TTLIDASGVL

-472 ATLLL
+472 ATAIL
-477 S
+477 SGV